1 MAEQIIVEKFGDF
14 LNKVAGFLTGIKS
27 EAPSKPTTTFS
38 TGRVQGGSDPVADS
52 YSAEALK
59 SALLSTYSKLDSILE
74 AVKRMRGKDEMES
87 AKSDVSGIVSFIQ
100 QAYKD
105 VVEIIEDP
113 RNIPPAERNR
123 TLTNISKKLNQY
135 ILSGGE
141 IDKWKEKWLG
151 KYNSKLGGFEF
162 FQKGK
167 QLVAKGQEILAEV
180 QRAKDLKQEVKQ
192 GEIQNVFKRAKES
205 LTGKPEEEKP
215 QKPGKKEDKKTPI
228 KKSTPTK
235 FSKKDPESIK
245 LLRSRLGKIGITKTG
260 TGKDFDDNDMPAV
273 EKGMK
278 YLGTVSGKEYGN
290 TDTDIQEFFK
300 DLGIFIKNRP
310 KVTK

>member
-1 MAEQIIVEKFGDF
+1 
-14 LNKVAGFLTGIKS
+14 
-27 EAPSKPTTTFS
+27 
-38 TGRVQGGSDPVADS
+38 
-52 YSAEALK
+52 
-59 SALLSTYSKLDSILE
+59 
-74 AVKRMRGKDEMES
+74 MRGKDEMES

-100 QAYKD
+100 QSYKD
-105 VVEIIEDP
+105 VVEIIEDA

-180 QRAKDLKQEVKQ
+180 QRAKDLKKEVK
-192 GEIQNVFKRAKES
+192 ELEVQNVLRRAKES
-205 LTGKPEEEKP
+205 LTGGGTEEKP
-215 QKPGKKEDKKTPI
+215 QKPEKKVTPKKTV
-228 KKSTPTK
+228 PTK
-235 FSKKDPESIK
+235 FSKKDPASVK

-260 TGKDFDDNDMPAV
+260 SGDNFDDNDMPAV
-273 EKGMK
+273 VNGMK

-290 TDTDIQEFFK
+290 TEADIQEFFK

-310 KVTK
+310 KITK